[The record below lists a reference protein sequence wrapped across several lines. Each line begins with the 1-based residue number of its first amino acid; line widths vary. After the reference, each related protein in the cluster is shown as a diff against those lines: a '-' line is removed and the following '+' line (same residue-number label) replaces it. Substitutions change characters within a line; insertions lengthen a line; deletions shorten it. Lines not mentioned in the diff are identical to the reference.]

1 MGWITLSESEEYY
14 SNGDYGFNKLK
25 EGIVE
30 ALDGLQNK
38 PDFDLSEF
46 DSNGDGIVDGFGIL
60 HSGYGAEFGGAD
72 CFGTSNVNRIWSH
85 KGGIDWIS
93 SNNIIV
99 DRYYV
104 SSGLRNKCGS
114 DIVRM
119 GVICHELGHY
129 LGLPDL
135 YDATFEGSGVGAYDV
150 MSQSWGFDGT
160 GMYPP
165 YLSAWSKVSV
175 GWVTPTVIEEDGT
188 YQIAA
193 SHDSDAA
200 YRIDTGFPNGEY
212 LLIENR
218 QQNGFDSK
226 LPHGGL
232 AVWHID
238 ENANQDVRGYPN
250 QDEWPE
256 NGKHYKVALLSADG
270 NYDLERGVN
279 QGDVHDL
286 WHALS
291 ANKELRSG
299 GNKFPNTDTY
309 QDGVVNATGTRI
321 YGFSASNN
329 VMSFKVEGIIVQN
342 ETDVS

>member
-14 SNGDYGFNKLK
+14 SNGDYGFTKLK

-30 ALDGLQNK
+30 ALDALQNK

-85 KGGIDWIS
+85 KGGVDWIS
-93 SNNIIV
+93 SNNITV

-119 GVICHELGHY
+119 GIICHKLGHY

-193 SHDSDAA
+193 SHDSNAA
-200 YRIDTGFPNGEY
+200 YRIDPGFPNGEY
-212 LLIENR
+212 LLIEVSRMALIPNCPMAA
-218 QQNGFDSK
+218 
-226 LPHGGL
+226 LPCGTSMRMPTKMLEDIPIKMSGQRTESIIKSL
-232 AVWHID
+232 CFLLMATTIW
-238 ENANQDVRGYPN
+238 RG
-250 QDEWPE
+250 
-256 NGKHYKVALLSADG
+256 A
-270 NYDLERGVN
+270 
-279 QGDVHDL
+279 
-286 WHALS
+286 
-291 ANKELRSG
+291 
-299 GNKFPNTDTY
+299 
-309 QDGVVNATGTRI
+309 
-321 YGFSASNN
+321 
-329 VMSFKVEGIIVQN
+329 
-342 ETDVS
+342 